1 MQKRTPHGAASS
13 REGFVE
19 QEFYAGRHAGNSIA
33 ITVPGRAALVAAF
46 WREAG
51 PSRWFAKDEA
61 FDRRF
66 RAAFL
71 DAHEAASRGDLD
83 DWQRTPEGAL
93 ALILLLDQ
101 FPRNAFRGTSRM
113 YASDASA
120 RRIADAAIA
129 AGRDRDVENA
139 LRTFF
144 YMPFAHSEARG
155 AAVPGS
161 GWICRIVIHFTEREA
176 ELSETGRPR

>member
-83 DWQRTPEGAL
+83 DWQRTPEGAGADPPARPVSAQCL
-93 ALILLLDQ
+93 QRHVAHVCKRCQRTADRRRRDRSRSRQGCRERASHVLL
-101 FPRNAFRGTSRM
+101 
-113 YASDASA
+113 YAVCSFGSA
-120 RRIADAAIA
+120 RSSSSWIRVDMPDSDPFHR
-129 AGRDRDVENA
+129 AG
-139 LRTFF
+139 
-144 YMPFAHSEARG
+144 G
-155 AAVPGS
+155 
-161 GWICRIVIHFTEREA
+161 
-176 ELSETGRPR
+176 